1 MDSAGFLI
9 MHEDFLAHS
18 EKAQDLEYVH
28 ITNKEKNIAEHL
40 ITNGYLKK
48 RECRNLKEIQK
59 QSFYE
64 VDLPDGGVDV
74 LKSGDSCSKY
84 QLNKIVG
91 TNAYRGLSMT
101 FTCTHIV
108 VAGEPQNF
116 AKDNQ
121 STSNV
126 RLLLTLL
133 KL

>member
-91 TNAYRGLSMT
+91 TYAYLGL
-101 FTCTHIV
+101 
-108 VAGEPQNF
+108 
-116 AKDNQ
+116 
-121 STSNV
+121 
-126 RLLLTLL
+126 
-133 KL
+133 